1 MTDAPPPAALATT
14 LDRELHWLATLI
26 HQRIASYAEQADP
39 ASAALTLP
47 QPPDL
52 LDRCA
57 YGAAVTINRLSV
69 DERLALILALA
80 PWLRPQALD
89 LLFLRN
95 ANLDRGFTE
104 FGGRVHGLATGFAPT
119 RQTALFLL
127 AGDALDRRLAAMPL
141 FGADGVL
148 VRQRL
153 IVLQPDD
160 FAPWLPLEP
169 HPELLARLLR
179 NPG

>member
-14 LDRELHWLATLI
+14 LDRELHWLETLI
-26 HQRIASYAEQADP
+26 HQRIENHMGQGD
-39 ASAALTLP
+39 SAPGVLTLP
-47 QPPDL
+47 EPPEL
-52 LDRCA
+52 PGRCA
-57 YGAAVTINRLSV
+57 YGAAVTINRLSA

-89 LLFLRN
+89 LLFVRN

-104 FGGRVHGLATGFAPT
+104 FGGRAHGLASGFAPT

-127 AGDALDRRLAAMPL
+127 AGDALDRRLPAMAL